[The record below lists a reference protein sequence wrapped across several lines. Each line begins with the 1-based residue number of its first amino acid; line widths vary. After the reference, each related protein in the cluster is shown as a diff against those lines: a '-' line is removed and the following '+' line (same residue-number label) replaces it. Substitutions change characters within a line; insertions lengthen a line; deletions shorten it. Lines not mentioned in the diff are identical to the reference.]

1 MKKYILGTFTRYL
14 ILKICIVNKEY
25 WNVKFYLFLLLL
37 LSSYSVKSQSGTIN
51 YRLTV
56 NDKLLGHK
64 REQNLIVYVNSSTSI
79 ELIIKP
85 RNISNIEKSSDE
97 LNQVKVITV
106 KRPYFVYKDF
116 SKKITVLSD
125 YVGTKKYLINDT
137 LNNFKWKI
145 TSEKTKIQNF
155 NCKKATTT
163 FRGRVYNVW
172 YTEDVPIQ
180 NGPWKFCGLPGLIVK
195 VMDTKSDFVYELVG
209 VDLKVKFDNKIIGV
223 PIAYEKDKSVTYKE
237 FRALYKKKL
246 EDNLKL
252 SRVEVTTP
260 DGISGMT
267 SITLPEKQE
276 KF

>member
-1 MKKYILGTFTRYL
+1 MNKGYYNFKLYL
-14 ILKICIVNKEY
+14 L
-25 WNVKFYLFLLLL
+25 LFL
-37 LSSYSVKSQSGTIN
+37 SSFSVKSQIGTLN
-51 YRLTV
+51 YKLTV

-64 REQNLIVYVNSSTSI
+64 REQNLIVYMNGSTSI

-97 LNQVKVITV
+97 LNQVKVIAV
-106 KRPYFVYKDF
+106 KKPYFVYKDF
-116 SKKITVLSD
+116 SRKKLVLSD
-125 YVGTKKYLINDT
+125 YVGAQKYLINDT

-145 TSEKTKIQNF
+145 FSEKTKIQNF

-163 FRGRVYNVW
+163 FRGRFFNVW

-209 VDLKVKFDNKIIGV
+209 IDLKVKFDKKIIGV
-223 PIAYEKDKSVTYKE
+223 PIAYEKDKSVSYKE
-237 FRALYKKKL
+237 FRALYQKKL

-276 KF
+276 KY